1 MPNTAKAASAGRKSP
16 ARREKANIH
25 EQLAQNIGMQIL
37 GGVYAPGAILP
48 NEADWCRIYG
58 ASRTSVREAIKALNA
73 KGLLVS
79 RPKIGSRVEPREN
92 WNLLDRDVLR
102 WHGATK
108 DPREFLLSVQ
118 ELRKVLEPE
127 VAALAAQRRTPRQ
140 IEAIETALTGMKRAA
155 TRADTVKPDVDFH
168 LGLLAA
174 ANNDLLTP
182 FGIVIESALA
192 TLFEFTS
199 VQNPMH
205 RVAIG
210 LHEDIFKAVKA
221 GNAKAARLATRRL
234 LANTDD
240 TVSRKKT
247 AVSGRK
253 RPVRS

>member
-1 MPNTAKAASAGRKSP
+1 MIIRLAMPTSAKAASASRKPP

-25 EQLAQNIGMQIL
+25 QQLAQNIGMQIL

-108 DPREFLLSVQ
+108 DPQEFLLSVQ

-155 TRADTVKPDVDFH
+155 TRADTVKP
-168 LGLLAA
+168 

-221 GNAKAARLATRRL
+221 GNPKAARLATRRL

-240 TVSRKKT
+240 TVSRKHVNTPRRRKT
-247 AVSGRK
+247 ARA
-253 RPVRS
+253 